1 MSCSAMWLQSG
12 CILQSIIHCFYF
24 DEDRNQVEVRHRSTF
39 PCMGLA
45 KSIVVVTRSVI
56 MLKARKVRHAMRGH
70 VKRDAKALQR
80 IRQLASSYS
89 TLFLKLVA
97 PPRRVAV
104 DASACQSLPV
114 NACACQSPPKNPSEY
129 STFLLKLILAPQRSI
144 VPCFC
149 LP

>member
-1 MSCSAMWLQSG
+1 
-12 CILQSIIHCFYF
+12 
-24 DEDRNQVEVRHRSTF
+24 
-39 PCMGLA
+39 
-45 KSIVVVTRSVI
+45 
-56 MLKARKVRHAMRGH
+56 MRGH

-114 NACACQSPPKNPSEY
+114 NACACQSPPKIRSEY

-144 VPCFC
+144 VPMLLLAMGQARLNFANAPACHEASKTQGEVRPRRSTQTCGPCIALSSQGEACRARRANLLCQCFC